1 MGGSMS
7 QRPSQVRATV
17 FAAEAH
23 ICALAVLLFAV
34 AIAPVSAQTNTGAAK
49 LLFGTAEQ
57 KPAAASP
64 APAPA
69 TPASAPIALPE
80 VATRS
85 EELQRLLRTISDQ
98 LPTSEQLAGIKKLLD
113 DREQE
118 LQSQYKGSSAI
129 LAATPS
135 ALELR
140 EEENYWRAQ
149 QAQTGSLRSQLRDWA
164 NNAQS
169 AVQQIQAQQPQW
181 NATLQ
186 QNEGTPDLGP
196 ALAVIQQSVSDLNRY
211 YNQAQDQLRVVVNL
225 QVQAASQDQLAL
237 NVLEDLQT
245 ARKSEDNR
253 LFERDSPPLWQ
264 LSQRRQQGENSGV
277 FVAASTRM
285 LGIRAFAIQT
295 KGALAGLV
303 LLLILSLFGAYRLH
317 RNAFGLR
324 PATPEDAQVLHI
336 AHHWIAL
343 GLLPPLLCAYVLAPI
358 APLPLIGVVILLS
371 FIPILTL
378 LPTLIASRFRLPLYC
393 LTGVYALI
401 AVITWLSLSPATKR
415 EVQFAIYLIVFVLFA
430 LLVRPSRAARRSAG
444 NSDRMHALRLLGMRI
459 AVGILGASLAANLFG
474 YVTLAQFLSVLC
486 LYSTFIAISLLTG
499 VRVFTLL
506 VLGGHRPSRSAATC
520 CRPQLSRRHRALGA
534 ARAAMGRRLDL
545 AAGDAQPAR
554 SERLARTAG
563 EEPAPEFHIASG
575 SSNVTLGDVIGFFA
589 ILLVGYAISS
599 AMRFLLREELLSR
612 FQLSRGL
619 PELISSTLH
628 YLLLLLVFL
637 FAVNAGGVELNK
649 FTVLTGALGV
659 GVGFG
664 LQNIVNNFISG
675 LILQFE
681 RPIHIGDVLDI
692 DGTTGKVTRIGI
704 RSSTVK
710 TFQGAEVIIPNGN
723 FISGKVVNWTLSSP
737 LRRVDLLV
745 GVAYGSDIKLVTT
758 LLEQAATANESVLTS
773 PPPAAYFKEFGDS
786 SVNFEVQFW
795 VMQESNTVKMKSEVG
810 LAVIQLFAKAGIEI
824 PNPQRDLHLR
834 SVDAGAAA
842 TLLSPNGTED
852 RLAESPRN
860 APASL
865 TLEQPKKRAAAE
877 E

>member
-34 AIAPVSAQTNTGAAK
+34 ASAPVSAQTNTGAAK

-506 VLGGHRPSRSAATC
+506 VLGGIDRPGAQQLAAV
-520 CRPQLSRRHRALGA
+520 RNYRDAIVRWVPRAL
-534 ARAAMGRRLDL
+534 RW
-545 AAGDAQPAR
+545 AGVLIWLLVTLNLLGLSDWLGQQVK
-554 SERLARTAG
+554 SLLQ
-563 EEPAPEFHIASG
+563 FHIASG